1 MSAVPVYQALFWPG
15 GSPVSHSG
23 EVDFRA
29 LARSLARSDYWAP
42 LHGRFGPRRHCALRE
57 QSALREPPARRPQSA
72 VRQHIGVRRHYS
84 RAQHAVIASR
94 AVETLAVLKMPRR
107 RVLAMHVWLAE
118 LRDAE
123 LNEPPEGGSASGKK
137 RLALRFMELEALADV
152 LARTVRWNRP
162 TTRTGAPTSD
172 AKPSGGTVGAAVVV
186 GAAEVDGL
194 LLELAGLD
202 VANRNRLALH
212 ALFSELLPSG
222 LGPMTADAVLRA
234 EGLDGEVPEAWV
246 EMLRFIRRMAD
257 ETARRDLPRGARI
270 ERTGFPALEVKIEPL
285 GEDAAAR
292 LWLERHRVLTEA
304 KGR

>member
-23 EVDFRA
+23 DVDFQA

-42 LHGRFGPRRHCALRE
+42 LHGRFGPRRHCGLG
-57 QSALREPPARRPQSA
+57 EPSGASDRSA
-72 VRQHIGVRRHYS
+72 VRQHIGVRKHYS

-94 AVETLAVLKMPRR
+94 AVETLAVLKMPQR

-118 LRDAE
+118 LREAE
-123 LNEPPEGGSASGKK
+123 LCEVAEGRATGGKN
-137 RLALRFMELEALADV
+137 RFALRYMEIEALADV
-152 LARTVRWNRP
+152 LARTVRWNGPPDGR
-162 TTRTGAPTSD
+162 GASL
-172 AKPSGGTVGAAVVV
+172 SGAAVT

-194 LLELAGLD
+194 LLELSGLD
-202 VANRNRLALH
+202 VADRNRIALH

-222 LGPMTADAVLRA
+222 LGPMAADAVLRA
-234 EGLDGEVPEAWV
+234 AGLAGDVPEAWV

-270 ERTGFPALEVKIEPL
+270 ERTGFPALDVKIEPL
-285 GEDAAAR
+285 GEDAAQR
-292 LWLERHRVLTEA
+292 QWLERHRVLTES
-304 KGR
+304 KGG

>member
-23 EVDFRA
+23 EVDFEA

-42 LHGRFGPRRHCALRE
+42 LHGRFGPRRHCGLGELSGASDR
-57 QSALREPPARRPQSA
+57 SA
-72 VRQHIGVRRHYS
+72 VRQHIGVRKHYS

-94 AVETLAVLKMPRR
+94 AVETLAVLKMPER
-107 RVLAMHVWLAE
+107 RVLAVHVWLAE
-118 LRDAE
+118 LREAE
-123 LNEPPEGGSASGKK
+123 LCEAREGRAAGGKK
-137 RLALRFMELEALADV
+137 RLALRYMELEALADV

-162 TTRTGAPTSD
+162 TTRTGAPTSA
-172 AKPSGGTVGAAVVV
+172 AKPSGGTVGAAVVA

-202 VANRNRLALH
+202 VADRNRIALH

-222 LGPMTADAVLRA
+222 LGPAAADAVLRA
-234 EGLDGEVPEAWV
+234 AGLAGDVPEAWV
-246 EMLRFIRRMAD
+246 EILRFIRRMAD

-270 ERTGFPALEVKIEPL
+270 ERTGFPALDVKIEPL
-285 GEDAAAR
+285 GEDAAER
-292 LWLERHRVLTEA
+292 QWLEHHRVLTES
-304 KGR
+304 KGGRA

>member
-15 GSPVSHSG
+15 GSPVSGAG
-23 EVDFRA
+23 EVDFEA

-57 QSALREPPARRPQSA
+57 QSALREPPAA
-72 VRQHIGVRRHYS
+72 RQHLGLRKRYS

-94 AVETLAVLKMPRR
+94 AVETLAVLKMPQR

-118 LRDAE
+118 LREAE
-123 LNEPPEGGSASGKK
+123 LCEVAAGRAAGGKN
-137 RLALRFMELEALADV
+137 RLALRYMEIEALADV
-152 LARTVRWNRP
+152 LARTVRWNGPPDGR
-162 TTRTGAPTSD
+162 GASL
-172 AKPSGGTVGAAVVV
+172 SGAAVT
-186 GAAEVDGL
+186 GAAEVEGL
-194 LLELAGLD
+194 LLQLAGLD
-202 VANRNRLALH
+202 VTDRNRLALH

-222 LGPMTADAVLRA
+222 LGPMAADAVLRA
-234 EGLDGEVPEAWV
+234 AGLDGEVPEAWV
-246 EMLRFIRRMAD
+246 EILRFIRSVAD

-270 ERTGFPALEVKIEPL
+270 ERTGFPALDAKIEPL

-304 KGR
+304 GAQ

>member
-57 QSALREPPARRPQSA
+57 QSALRKQSA
-72 VRQHIGVRRHYS
+72 LRQHIGVRKHYS

-94 AVETLAVLKMPRR
+94 AVETLAVLKMPQR

-118 LRDAE
+118 LREAE
-123 LNEPPEGGSASGKK
+123 LCAVAEGRAAGGKN
-137 RLALRFMELEALADV
+137 RLALRYMEIEALADV
-152 LARTVRWNRP
+152 LARTVRWYGPPDGR
-162 TTRTGAPTSD
+162 GASL
-172 AKPSGGTVGAAVVV
+172 SGAAVT
-186 GAAEVDGL
+186 GAAEVEGL
-194 LLELAGLD
+194 LLQLAGLD
-202 VANRNRLALH
+202 VTDRNRLALH

-222 LGPMTADAVLRA
+222 LGPMAADAVLRA
-234 EGLDGEVPEAWV
+234 AGLDGEVPEAWV
-246 EMLRFIRRMAD
+246 EILRFIRRMAD

-270 ERTGFPALEVKIEPL
+270 ERTGFPALEAKIEPL
-285 GEDAAAR
+285 GEDAAER
-292 LWLERHRVLTEA
+292 QWLERHRVLTES
-304 KGR
+304 KGG